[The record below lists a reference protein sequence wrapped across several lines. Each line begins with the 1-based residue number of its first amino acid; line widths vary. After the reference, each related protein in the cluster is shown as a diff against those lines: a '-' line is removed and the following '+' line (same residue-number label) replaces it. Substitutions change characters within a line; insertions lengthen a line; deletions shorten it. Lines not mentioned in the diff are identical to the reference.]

1 MNLLIVFLCL
11 VIFFVYNRTQ
21 NYLSIKGGIMY
32 SLFLLVT
39 FIKIRTGGSLI
50 DLGFRLDNIAATL
63 LPNILLVLGGTA
75 VLYTMRTRIKK
86 FKVFSWLI
94 SLVGLYFIFG
104 IVQQFFFQS
113 VFTHSLYGLLGSKL
127 PVVVISGIFFAS
139 FHWGRG
145 LRFGLMALVAGS
157 VMAYLFLAGP
167 NVILLGVSHAI
178 LASVYYYFVDERDTL
193 DNRLSLKHA

>member
-1 MNLLIVFLCL
+1 MLL
-11 VIFFVYNRTQ
+11 
-21 NYLSIKGGIMY
+21 Y
-32 SLFLLVT
+32 SLFSLAT
-39 FIKIRTGGSLI
+39 FIKIRTVGDLG
-50 DLGFRLDNIAATL
+50 DLGFRLDNIGATL

-75 VLYTMRTRIKK
+75 VLYTMRTRMKE

-113 VFTHSLYGLLGSKL
+113 VFTHSLYGILGSRL

-145 LRFGLMALVAGS
+145 VRFGLMTLVAGS
-157 VMAYLFLAGP
+157 VMAYLFLTSP

>member
-1 MNLLIVFLCL
+1 MFILL
-11 VIFFVYNRTQ
+11 VYNRTQ
-21 NYLSIKGGIMY
+21 NYLSIKGVILY

-75 VLYTMRTRIKK
+75 VLYTMRTRMKE

-113 VFTHSLYGLLGSKL
+113 VFTHSLYGILGSKL

-139 FHWGRG
+139 FHWGKG
-145 LRFGLMALVAGS
+145 VRFGLMTLVAGS
-157 VMAYLFLAGP
+157 VMAYLFLASP

-178 LASVYYYFVDERDTL
+178 LASVYYYFVNESDTL
-193 DNRLSLKHA
+193 DNRFSLKNARVTGS